1 MQFRAEFFNVF
12 NNVNFQLPNSNMA
25 SAQVGQINGVVED
38 NQRIIQFGL
47 KILF

>member
-12 NNVNFQLPNSNMA
+12 NNVNFRLPNDNVS
-25 SAQVGQINGVVED
+25 SAQVGQINAVVED

-47 KILF
+47 EILF